1 MTIRWEWIAVQVLFR
16 PEAGVSRRS
25 VRAEQV
31 EEAGARGAVSMESWS
46 GVGQVMEGSEH
57 KESIIL
63 MPYVVESLFR
73 S

>member
-1 MTIRWEWIAVQVLFR
+1 M
-16 PEAGVSRRS
+16 
-25 VRAEQV
+25 

-57 KESIIL
+57 KEGIIL